1 MSIYMEWGF
10 FDNPFQTTVLP
21 PNQLGQRLLVGRDQE
36 LGALKRRLLNPPKM
50 PTLEGLNGV
59 GKSSLVN
66 VASFECYEEF
76 LKDPDRPMLL
86 PCRKLFQ
93 LSPDVDIDVFIS
105 DVYREVVQTLI
116 EQAAYIEG
124 NRINVD
130 ESKAKLNKW
139 LNSPQLNSFQGGVG
153 WFSGGYSSETNTGEG
168 FVRSGFIKA
177 AKGWLEELF
186 PNPQDGAVVCVVD
199 NLELLQTSDAARR
212 QLEALRDELLN
223 VPGLR
228 WVLCGAL
235 GIVLGVASSPRLE
248 GLLAAPIE
256 VGGVSEAFITEIFS
270 SRVEVFSEKST
281 DNESYLPIVVE
292 DFQRLYGI
300 LFNNLRSLLGHIDE
314 YCQWVADQ
322 PEEPPASDDEK
333 RAFFDRWLTQTAR
346 NAYESATAQLKP
358 RAWRVFEDAI
368 AIEGSFSPSDFEDF
382 QFNSIPAFR
391 PHVKDLESSG
401 LVVSTQDEGDR
412 RRKTIQITPKG
423 WLVHEWSQRT

>member
-10 FDNPFQTTVLP
+10 SDNPFQTTVLP
-21 PNQLGQRLLVGRDQE
+21 PNQVGQSLLVGRDRE

-76 LKDPDRPMLL
+76 LQDPDRPMLL

-93 LSPDVDIDVFIS
+93 LSPEVDIDVFIS
-105 DVYREVVQTLI
+105 DVYHEVVQTLI
-116 EQAAYIEG
+116 EQAGYIEG
-124 NRINVD
+124 DHINVD

-139 LNSPQLNSFQGGVG
+139 LNSPQLQSFQGGIAG
-153 WFSGGYSSETNTGEG
+153 LSGGYASETNTGEG
-168 FVRSGFIKA
+168 FTRSGFIKA
-177 AKGWLEELF
+177 AKNWLEELF
-186 PNPQDGAVVCVVD
+186 PSPQDGAVVCVID
-199 NLELLQTSDAARR
+199 NLELLQTSDSARR

-223 VPGLR
+223 VSGLR

-256 VGGVSEAFITEIFS
+256 VGGVSEDFITDIFN
-270 SRVEVFSEKST
+270 SRVEVFSGGSGNNT
-281 DNESYLPIVVE
+281 YLPLVVA

-300 LFNNLRSLLGHIDE
+300 LFNNLRSLLGHVDE
-314 YCQWVADQ
+314 YCQWVVDQ
-322 PEEPPASDDEK
+322 PENPPASEEEK
-333 RAFFDRWLTQTAR
+333 KACFERWLTQTAR
-346 NAYESATAQLKP
+346 SAYESATAQLKP

-368 AIEGSFSPSDFEDF
+368 AVDGSFSPSDFEDF
-382 QFNSIPAFR
+382 QFNSVPAFR
-391 PHVKDLESSG
+391 PHVKDLESTG
-401 LVVSTQDEGDR
+401 LVVSTQDEGDK

-423 WLVHEWSQRT
+423 WLVHEWTLRT

>member
-1 MSIYMEWGF
+1 MDWGF

-21 PNQLGQRLLVGRDQE
+21 PNKLGQRLLVGRDRE
-36 LGALKRRLLNPPKM
+36 LAALKRRLLNPPKM

-66 VASFECYEEF
+66 VASFECYVEF

-93 LSPDVDIDVFIS
+93 LSPDMDIDIFIS

-116 EQAAYIEG
+116 EQAKHIEG
-124 NRINVD
+124 DHINVD
-130 ESKAKLNKW
+130 ESKEKLNKW
-139 LNSPQLNSFQGGVG
+139 LNSPQSKAFQAGVGGV
-153 WFSGGYSSETNTGEG
+153 SGGYSTQTNTGEG
-168 FVRSGFIKA
+168 FTRSGFIKA
-177 AKGWLEELF
+177 AREWLEELF

-199 NLELLQTSDAARR
+199 NLELLQTSDSAKK

-248 GLLAAPIE
+248 GFLTTPIE
-256 VGGVSEAFITEIFS
+256 VGGVNEAFITDIFN
-270 SRVEVFSEKST
+270 SRLEVFAEDSDRSP
-281 DNESYLPIVVE
+281 YLPLVVG
-292 DFQRLYGI
+292 DFQRLYRI
-300 LFNNLRSLLGHIDE
+300 LFYNLRSLLGHIDE
-314 YCQWVADQ
+314 YCQWVVDQ
-322 PEEPPASDDEK
+322 SDEIPNKEEEK
-333 RAFFDRWLTQTAR
+333 TACFERWLTQTAR
-346 NAYESATAQLKP
+346 SAYESATAQLKP

-368 AIEGSFSPSDFEDF
+368 AIDGSFSPSDFEDF

-391 PHVKDLESSG
+391 PHVKDLEAAG
-401 LVVSTQDEGDR
+401 LVVSTQDEGDK
-412 RRKTIQITPKG
+412 RRKTTQITPKG
-423 WLVHEWSQRT
+423 WLVHEWSHRT

>member
-10 FDNPFQTTVLP
+10 LDNPFQTTVLP
-21 PNQLGQRLLVGRDQE
+21 PNQVGQSLLVGRDRE

-76 LKDPDRPMLL
+76 LQDPDRPMLL

-116 EQAAYIEG
+116 EQAEYIEG
-124 NRINVD
+124 DHIHVD

-139 LNSPQLNSFQGGVG
+139 LNSPQLKSFQGGVA
-153 WFSGGYSSETNTGEG
+153 WLSGGYSAETNTGEG
-168 FVRSGFIKA
+168 FTRSGFIKA
-177 AKGWLEELF
+177 AKDWLEELF

-199 NLELLQTSDAARR
+199 NLELLQTSDSARR

-223 VPGLR
+223 VSGLR

-256 VGGVSEAFITEIFS
+256 VGGVSEAFITDIFN
-270 SRVEVFSEKST
+270 SRVEVFSESS
-281 DNESYLPIVVE
+281 DQEPYLPLVVA
-292 DFQRLYGI
+292 DFHRLYGI

-322 PEEPPASDDEK
+322 PEDPPASEEEK
-333 RAFFDRWLTQTAR
+333 RACFERWLTQTAR

-368 AIEGSFSPSDFEDF
+368 AIDGSFSPSDFEDF
-382 QFNSIPAFR
+382 QFNSVPAFR
-391 PHVKDLESSG
+391 PHVKDLEAAG
-401 LVVSTQDEGDR
+401 LVVSTQDEGDK

-423 WLVHEWSQRT
+423 WLVHEWAQRT